1 MAAVAAVSE
10 SEMPAAA
17 VTVASSDAVASQCKM
32 LKISCLNLL
41 LLLSCAVCSL
51 VLETMEMNKL
61 SSNSVLTERAV
72 TSAKKCLFPGHLQTK
87 KLQYFCTMLFNM
99 YNY

>member
-10 SEMPAAA
+10 SAMPAAA

-41 LLLSCAVCSL
+41 LLLSCAVRSL

-72 TSAKKCLFPGHLQTK
+72 NSVGEEMPVPGTSANQEITIFL
-87 KLQYFCTMLFNM
+87 
-99 YNY
+99 YNVI